1 MSIMNNSTAILTN
14 IETPTS
20 LVGKCFLCYILDWL
34 CFHFVH
40 LSFEFI
46 DWMCHMMNNCTTQK
60 RNETKRIPKE
70 FLDIYP
76 FIHRSTPP
84 SIPQKEKE
92 KEKEKKRS
100 KTMCHEN
107 IECNKW
113 MCRDHDGFFILCT
126 CIDLCQKASG
136 IERTDRQTDR
146 KTDGPCFTRHR
157 PNLDGIYMYHK
168 RVRGFV
174 TWFVSKHSI
183 LFRGLSVGRSLGH
196 SWRRRR
202 RRHGHYPKKNSWNC
216 KSRICVTDWIE

>member
-46 DWMCHMMNNCTTQK
+46 DWMCHIMNNCTTQK

-76 FIHRSTPP
+76 FIRRSTPP

-92 KEKEKKRS
+92 KEKERS

-107 IECNKW
+107 IECNKC

-146 KTDGPCFTRHR
+146 QTERQMDHVSQDTDRIWMESTCITNVFGGSSHDLF
-157 PNLDGIYMYHK
+157 PNTQFFSEGWALVGHSVTHDVVVVVVMVIIPK
-168 RVRGFV
+168 RIHEIANQE
-174 TWFVSKHSI
+174 FVSQI
-183 LFRGLSVGRSLGH
+183 G
-196 SWRRRR
+196 
-202 RRHGHYPKKNSWNC
+202 
-216 KSRICVTDWIE
+216 